1 MTAFLMALA
10 LAQPLEP
17 VPDPMFTAAAPPV
30 PSLFM
35 FNCEQLDDAW
45 WENELRMLEI
55 IGLINQLEQDIAAI
69 QNQIDASTD
78 PATIAYLEGLK
89 AAKNSEIAALQA
101 EYDDLDAKNDQ
112 ILAVMDMKGC

>member
-17 VPDPMFTAAAPPV
+17 VPDPMFTATAPPV

-45 WENELRMLEI
+45 WGKTN
-55 IGLINQLEQDIAAI
+55 
-69 QNQIDASTD
+69 
-78 PATIAYLEGLK
+78 
-89 AAKNSEIAALQA
+89 
-101 EYDDLDAKNDQ
+101 
-112 ILAVMDMKGC
+112 